1 MPNYSLAEIY
11 FISAMM
17 ILITVGSFIAV
28 FFFFRTYK
36 REKAQNQIEKE
47 KRLKE
52 KKEKEYAE
60 K

>member
-1 MPNYSLAEIY
+1 
-11 FISAMM
+11 MM

-36 REKAQNQIEKE
+36 MEKAQNQIE
-47 KRLKE
+47 RE
-52 KKEKEYAE
+52 KKLKQKQESEYAE